1 MFRLRELRDERGMS
15 LDDLAD
21 ALHVNK
27 STLSRIENEQRE
39 PKESFIRECSDYFNV
54 STDYLLGKTDLKN
67 YSDYHPALTAKDE
80 RDIQKELE
88 KMMADLGSGQ
98 SGPAFYGG
106 NMNLSEDDREVL
118 KGSLEQALRIIKLK
132 NKETY
137 TPYKHRKNTDAE

>member
-54 STDYLLGKTDLKN
+54 STDYLLGKTDLRNFK
-67 YSDYHPALTAKDE
+67 
-80 RDIQKELE
+80 
-88 KMMADLGSGQ
+88 
-98 SGPAFYGG
+98 
-106 NMNLSEDDREVL
+106 
-118 KGSLEQALRIIKLK
+118 
-132 NKETY
+132 
-137 TPYKHRKNTDAE
+137 